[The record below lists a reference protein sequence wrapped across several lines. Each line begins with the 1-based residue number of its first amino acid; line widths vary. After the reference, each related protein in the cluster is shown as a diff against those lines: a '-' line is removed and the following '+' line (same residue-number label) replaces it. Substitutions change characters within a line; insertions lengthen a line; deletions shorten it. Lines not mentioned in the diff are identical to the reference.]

1 MSVCQY
7 KDVLGKPN
15 EGFHKQRLLGMA
27 RNDLLGT
34 VAISVV
40 IGLLIKKNVF
50 LVFIIIFLIGV
61 LLHLIFCVDTAFV
74 KFLKR
79 LIC

>member
-1 MSVCQY
+1 MSLCQY